1 MLLTRPSSG
10 SAYGSSLSWPWDFNS
25 DSESSASKNGSSLKS
40 KKFSA
45 ASENMSDRD
54 PSSPAF
60 GGGVSWSWLSTLEF
74 TVNAH
79 WIALKRDYLV
89 KQPWHLAGMP
99 AQCAHTAHNYQ
110 PFIDQQ

>member
-1 MLLTRPSSG
+1 MQ
-10 SAYGSSLSWPWDFNS
+10 
-25 DSESSASKNGSSLKS
+25 KNGSSLKS

-79 WIALKRDYLV
+79 SFRIAFDRGYLV

-99 AQCAHTAHNYQ
+99 AQCAHTAHISQ
-110 PFIDQQ
+110 SFIDQQ